1 MGCQVTLISLI
12 RLLHAIHR
20 GQTASDCIGLKAAT
34 DFAQERSKV
43 SGEICRVL
51 RVRFVGEVVSQRRFS
66 RLTLLQD
73 SFKQCARLITF
84 VPLDWS
90 LQTIRTSLSA

>member
-1 MGCQVTLISLI
+1 MWSA
-12 RLLHAIHR
+12 R
-20 GQTASDCIGLKAAT
+20 SGLKAAT